1 LTKKNKEGKNIIFEM
16 DDTSIEKSKAWFK
29 KQDMKW
35 IFTSVIPEKAKIE
48 KV

>member
-1 LTKKNKEGKNIIFEM
+1 M
-16 DDTSIEKSKAWFK
+16 DDTSTEKAKAWFK

-35 IFTSVIPEKAKIE
+35 SFISVIPEKAKIE